1 MIDALRRTVAG
12 LQADMVRWR
21 RHLHQHPEL
30 SYHEAD
36 TVRYVIDRLKAEDIE
51 VRGDVGRLSPEMP
64 GTGAIAYVRGTKSP
78 SDACVALRA
87 DLDALPIH
95 EVGDKPY
102 ISRRPGVMH
111 ACGHDAHT
119 AMLLGAGIALH
130 RLRAQ
135 WSGTVMLVFQPGEEK
150 GPGGAALLIKEGVFN
165 DPKPAGI
172 IGQHVTPE
180 LPVGT
185 VAFRAGP
192 FMAAADELHITVH
205 GRGGHAAQRHAL
217 VDPVLIAAR
226 MIVALHEAVENAL
239 PTGQAGT
246 PAGEPMVFS
255 LGRVTADGATNVI
268 PDQVYVAGTLR
279 TFNETWRNDLH
290 ALITD
295 TARRAC
301 REHGGDVE
309 VRIGRGSPP
318 VVNDA
323 ALTERVRLA
332 AVQYLGAAHVVDAD
346 LRMGAEDFA
355 WYTQVM
361 PGCFHRLGTGHP
373 DKPGTTAG
381 LHRAEFDV
389 DEDALVVGA
398 GVMAWGA
405 VQELAAVGLKSK

>member
-1 MIDALRRTVAG
+1 MIDQLRATLAELRS
-12 LQADMVRWR
+12 DMVRWR
-21 RHLHQHPEL
+21 RHLHEHPEL
-30 SYHEAD
+30 SYQETN
-36 TVRYVIDRLKAEDIE
+36 TVRFVIERLQAEGIE
-51 VRGDVGRLSPEMP
+51 VRGDVGRATAGAP
-64 GTGAIAYVRGTKSP
+64 GTGAIAYVRGAKALD
-78 SDACVALRA
+78 DACVALRA

-102 ISRRPGVMH
+102 ISQNPGVMH

-150 GPGGAALLIKEGVFN
+150 EPGGAALLIQEGVFN
-165 DPKPAGI
+165 DPKPSGI

-180 LPVGT
+180 LPAGK
-185 VAFRAGP
+185 VAFRSGP
-192 FMAAADELHITVH
+192 FMAAADELHFTVK

-226 MIVALHEAVENAL
+226 MVVALHEAVEKA
-239 PTGQAGT
+239 T
-246 PAGEPMVFS
+246 PAGEPTVFS
-255 LGRVTADGATNVI
+255 LGRVIADGATNVI

-323 ALTERVRLA
+323 ALTERMRMA
-332 AVQYLGAAHVVDAD
+332 AVQYLGAEHVLVAEQ
-346 LRMGAEDFA
+346 RMGAEDFA
-355 WYTQVM
+355 WYTEVM
-361 PGCFHRLGTGHP
+361 PGCFYRLGTGHP
-373 DKPGTTAG
+373 HKPGTTAG

-405 VQELAAVGLKSK
+405 VRELEGRPRVRSNGPMTAP